1 MSDVSR
7 FFKQHKTVKENVFYA
22 ATKSLCDEDGKPLE
36 WEIRPIP
43 SKENDHLQESSMV
56 NVPVT
61 GKPKQSVNQLKPTLY
76 AKKLIAA
83 SVVYPD
89 LLNEELQNSYG
100 VSKAE
105 DLVQAIVD
113 SAGEWNAFLNF
124 INEFNGFTP
133 IQEDIE
139 EAKNS

>member
-7 FFKQHKTVKENVFYA
+7 FFKQHKTVKANAFYA

-36 WEIRPIP
+36 WEIRPIS
-43 SKENDHLQESSMV
+43 SKENDLLQEQSMID
-56 NVPVT
+56 VPVT
-61 GKPKQSVNQLKPTLY
+61 GKPKQSTRQLKPTLY

-89 LLNEELQNSYG
+89 LLNAELQDSYG
-100 VSKAE
+100 VNRAE

-113 SAGEWNAFLNF
+113 LAGEWNAFLNF
-124 INEFNGFTP
+124 INELNGFAP
-133 IQEDIE
+133 IQEDID
-139 EAKNS
+139 EAKN